1 MNNISTKAALFLF
14 DAKSKFGKAKD
25 YLGRKAKSIVKEEN
39 GDTNFISIII
49 ILAIILLVAVAFM
62 IFKDQIIGWFN
73 GTTKT
78 FFDQTDSAASYTT
91 SH

>member
-25 YLGRKAKSIVKEEN
+25 YLGRKAKSIVN
-39 GDTNFISIII
+39 
-49 ILAIILLVAVAFM
+49 LAIVLLVAVAFM

>member
-49 ILAIILLVAVAFM
+49 ILAIVLLVAIAFM

>member
-25 YLGRKAKSIVKEEN
+25 IIKEEN

-49 ILAIILLVAVAFM
+49 ILAIVLLVAVAFM

-73 GTTKT
+73 GTTQT
-78 FFDQTDSAASYTT
+78 FFNQTDSAASYTT